1 MAKKW
6 MQTEAGRKAQAKR
19 MKAVWAARRA
29 AQQAKSAELEPI
41 QKGSSDQHY
50 SVYLTTYR
58 ADKLLEVLRAVK
70 ASRLEIHILD

>member
-6 MQTEAGRKAQAKR
+6 MQTEAGRRAQAKR
-19 MKAVWAARRA
+19 MKAVWVARRA
-29 AQQAKSAELEPI
+29 AQQAKSAEPDPI
-41 QKGSSDQHY
+41 QKGSDQHY